1 MNRKKTFWGL
11 LALLGIA
18 LLSGGVFAATSI
30 TVNGNNQLSLG
41 AGNAYAVAC
50 DSDGVNVSTQQA
62 LSSNGIFNLATISV
76 YNIADTC
83 QGKVLSLGVTY
94 GSSSTQQA
102 SWTLPTPTVS
112 TYYFD
117 FGGISGGAI
126 VNSRQNATATLTQ
139 FDATQLGT
147 IAISIQ

>member
-1 MNRKKTFWGL
+1 MTKKKTIWGL
-11 LALLGIA
+11 VALLGIA
-18 LLSGGVFAATSI
+18 ILTGGVFAASSI
-30 TVNGNNQLSLG
+30 TINGNNQISLG

-50 DSDGVNVSTQQA
+50 DSDGVNVNTQQA
-62 LSSNGIFNLATISV
+62 VSATGIFNLATISV

-94 GSSSTQQA
+94 GSGSTQQA

-112 TYYFD
+112 SYYFD

-126 VNSRQNATATLTQ
+126 TNSRQNATATLTQ
-139 FDATQLGT
+139 FDATLLGT
-147 IAISIQ
+147 